1 MGATYIG
8 GCCGCGPKGI
18 EYVCK
23 SLNNPEA
30 SSSRQT
36 SKLIDDETMRVS
48 QLIAPTG
55 VLRVGLN
62 LANNVLTTNYSNV
75 MEASGL
81 APSLAKAVG
90 RSLGVDTRF
99 VPFEGPGQVVEAMNK
114 WDIAFIAE
122 DKTRSETIS
131 FTQPY
136 AEIPASY
143 LVHGAN
149 VAEIT
154 NVDLVDQTGI
164 RVAVLKG
171 TGYDNWLKTNL
182 AEATRVEAE
191 TRQGAVDLINQGHA
205 DALAGIRAHLTA
217 DVNQI

>member
-1 MGATYIG
+1 
-8 GCCGCGPKGI
+8 
-18 EYVCK
+18 
-23 SLNNPEA
+23 
-30 SSSRQT
+30 
-36 SKLIDDETMRVS
+36 MRVS

-131 FTQPY
+131 FT
-136 AEIPASY
+136 
-143 LVHGAN
+143 
-149 VAEIT
+149 
-154 NVDLVDQTGI
+154 
-164 RVAVLKG
+164 
-171 TGYDNWLKTNL
+171 
-182 AEATRVEAE
+182 
-191 TRQGAVDLINQGHA
+191 
-205 DALAGIRAHLTA
+205 
-217 DVNQI
+217 